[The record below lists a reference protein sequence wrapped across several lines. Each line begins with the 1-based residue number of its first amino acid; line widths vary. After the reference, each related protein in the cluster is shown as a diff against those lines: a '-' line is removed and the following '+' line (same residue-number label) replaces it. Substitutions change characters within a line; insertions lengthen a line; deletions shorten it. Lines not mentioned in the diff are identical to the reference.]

1 MNIQYL
7 KPLQVAKIF
16 CVSREVVI
24 MWIKNGILPAI
35 TTPGGH
41 YRVSN
46 EDIEKLRETV
56 KFNPN
61 V

>member
-1 MNIQYL
+1 MVFYQH
-7 KPLQVAKIF
+7 
-16 CVSREVVI
+16 
-24 MWIKNGILPAI
+24 

-61 V
+61 A